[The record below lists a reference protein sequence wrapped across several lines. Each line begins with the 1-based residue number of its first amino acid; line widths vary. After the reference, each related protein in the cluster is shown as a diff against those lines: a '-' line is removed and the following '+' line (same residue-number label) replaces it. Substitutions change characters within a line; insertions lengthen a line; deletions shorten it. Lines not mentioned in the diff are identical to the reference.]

1 MKEGSLMSMVVDAAV
16 PARVDIA
23 YWDEHLSG
31 REDVYELVEGIP
43 TMAAAESNVNRAAGA
58 LLVGALNVHRAGWLA
73 AMDLEV
79 TLAEVPPT
87 VRRPDVVVAVNSAVT
102 RDRAPLPTNRVFAHE
117 VLLVAEVVSPTS
129 VERDLVTKRREY
141 ALAGIPAY
149 LLVDLRSEPG
159 ELALYAERDADGRYV
174 EVAPTQRVEVGMDGT
189 VIPIEVADLLV

>member
-1 MKEGSLMSMVVDAAV
+1 MSMVVDAAV

-31 REDVYELVEGIP
+31 RQDVYELVEGIP
-43 TMAAAESNVNRAAGA
+43 TMAAAESNVNRMAGSFLVGLLNTRRADWAAGA
-58 LLVGALNVHRAGWLA
+58 
-73 AMDLEV
+73 DLEV

-102 RDRAPLPTNRVFAHE
+102 RDREPLPPNRVFAHE

-149 LLVDLRSEPG
+149 LLVDLRSESG
-159 ELALYAERDADGRYV
+159 ELTLYAERDADGRYL
-174 EVAPTQRVEVGMDGT
+174 EVAPSQRVEVLLPGAGD
-189 VIPIEVADLLV
+189 PIVVTVADLLV